1 MWHEGVIFKL
11 EENSIFGDLKKFL
24 SDFISNRKQ
33 RVILNGQ
40 VFTWTSVNAGVPQGS
55 ILDLLLILIC
65 INDLSNNLLSSVKLF
80 ADDTSLFSIC
90 NISVFRFFDSSMSLQ
105 DN

>member
-80 ADDTSLFSIC
+80 ADDASLFSIC

>member
-1 MWHEGVIFKL
+1 MWHERIIFKL

-40 VFTWTSVNAGVPQGS
+40 VFNWTSVNAGVPQGS

>member
-1 MWHEGVIFKL
+1 MWHEGIIFKL

-40 VFTWTSVNAGVPQGS
+40 VFNWTSVNAGVPQGS